1 MSDEAGAAPGAGGTA
16 PGLVGTA
23 PGLAG
28 AGGPVGAASAPVQ
41 LAVSTVILAL
51 QPDEAAAGVA
61 GAGASEAGGEAAD
74 AAASASDTGEAGPG
88 VAAADGRLRLWLPLV
103 RRIRAPYRGL
113 FALPG
118 GPLPPELSL
127 EEAAAFTLR
136 DAIGLVPGYLEQ
148 LYAFGRVHR
157 GQAPAPADDA
167 EAASGS
173 ETASR
178 ASAEEDAAAERVVS
192 VVYWASV
199 PSAQAAQV
207 LEEENVRW
215 FPVDRLPRLAFDHRE
230 IVDYALTRLRAK
242 VEYSRVAHS
251 FLDEEFTLAQLREVY
266 EAILG
271 RSLDPANFR
280 RRVAAS
286 RAVIDTGRRLTG
298 TPHRPPRLYR
308 YDDSLAF
315 ADSAPPPQ

>member
-51 QPDEAAAGVA
+51 RPDEAAAGVA
-61 GAGASEAGGEAAD
+61 EAGAAEAGGEAAD
-74 AAASASDTGEAGPG
+74 AAASASDTGAAGPG

-136 DAIGLVPGYLEQ
+136 DATGLVPGYLEQ

-173 ETASR
+173 ETASQ
-178 ASAEEDAAAERVVS
+178 ASAEEDAAAERV
-192 VVYWASV
+192 ASV
-199 PSAQAAQV
+199 GSV
-207 LEEENVRW
+207 SYTHLT
-215 FPVDRLPRLAFDHRE
+215 LP
-230 IVDYALTRLRAK
+230 T
-242 VEYSRVAHS
+242 
-251 FLDEEFTLAQLREVY
+251 
-266 EAILG
+266 
-271 RSLDPANFR
+271 
-280 RRVAAS
+280 
-286 RAVIDTGRRLTG
+286 
-298 TPHRPPRLYR
+298 TPYV
-308 YDDSLAF
+308 
-315 ADSAPPPQ
+315 